1 MEQNNNENLDQ
12 ALDDLQQSK
21 ALNSQ
26 QAQQI
31 SDLINRYSDLEKMHN
46 ETLKILDQLS
56 NGEPLPKAIK
66 TTAEETASISKITK
80 QNVTD
85 FVNRLIKTSKLK
97 SQTALRISMKTM
109 RVDSLLSSLSS
120 GLKGFAEKLG
130 QLEQKIQGLGIEQ
143 QPPKLEVESKIEDK
157 PETAKRSQVRMGE
170 RNPNFNPIIE
180 KKTNIEPTPEPEAA
194 LRPRVRV
201 GERVPVNETSK
212 ENIAKNVSKI
222 EPSKQEESAKELNP
236 SPSEV
241 EKSKENKKVSVDGLP
256 EDFRPIL
263 EVMPIPI
270 DAAHETQDE
279 LGNPTYG
286 YRANYKID
294 VPGIPLELINGLDS
308 QSITNLLKA
317 DLIERIMDK
326 RLPVDEVFNE
336 AQKNQMV
343 SAYSK
348 STLSPNAF
356 EKRVAKAEVNK
367 KEQKAAMSQSQEVT
381 QEKHRSR

>member
-31 SDLINRYSDLEKMHN
+31 SDLINRYSALEKMHN

-56 NGEPLPKAIK
+56 NGGPHPKAVKI
-66 TTAEETASISKITK
+66 TAEETASISKITK

-143 QPPKLEVESKIEDK
+143 QPPKLKVESKIEDK
-157 PETAKRSQVRMGE
+157 PETAKRPQVRMGE
-170 RNPNFNPIIE
+170 RSSNFNPIIE
-180 KKTNIEPTPEPEAA
+180 KKTNTEPTLEPETAS
-194 LRPRVRV
+194 RPRVRV
-201 GERVPVNETSK
+201 GENIPVNETSQ
-212 ENIAKNVSKI
+212 ENITKNVSKI
-222 EPSKQEESAKELNP
+222 EPSKQEEIAKELKT
-236 SPSEV
+236 STSKV
-241 EKSKENKKVSVDGLP
+241 ETINENQRTSVAGLP

-263 EVMPIPI
+263 EEMFIPI
-270 DAAHETQDE
+270 DAAHEKQDKQ
-279 LGNPTYG
+279 GNPTYG
-286 YRANYKID
+286 YRANYKVD

-317 DLIERIMDK
+317 DLIDRIMDK
-326 RLPVDEVFNE
+326 RLSVDEVFNE
-336 AQKNQMV
+336 QQKSQMV

-348 STLSPNAF
+348 STSNAF

>member
-31 SDLINRYSDLEKMHN
+31 SELINRYSDLEKMHN

-56 NGEPLPKAIK
+56 NGEPLPKAVK

-143 QPPKLEVESKIEDK
+143 QPPKLEVEPKIEDK

-180 KKTNIEPTPEPEAA
+180 KKTNIELTPEPEAA

-212 ENIAKNVSKI
+212 ENITKKVSKI
-222 EPSKQEESAKELNP
+222 EPSKQEESEKELNP
-236 SPSEV
+236 STSEV
-241 EKSKENKKVSVDGLP
+241 ETSKENKKVSVDGLP

-263 EVMPIPI
+263 EGMPIPI

-294 VPGIPLELINGLDS
+294 VPGIPLDLINGLDS